1 MSKRPTGRT
10 KTGASRLTAYFG
22 RPANRLVTVTEHVP
36 VEPAPAERP
45 LDDPATGVTPRETD
59 AGPGP
64 EVEAPEPA
72 EPEREEPELDPE
84 VAARRAAALAN
95 IRKFGDP
102 VLRTRARPV
111 TRIDDA
117 LRAEIARMG
126 RLMDDAIGV
135 GLAATQVGALHRLLV
150 YRVQQQAP
158 LAALINP
165 EIEWSGKSTETME
178 EGCLSLPA
186 VLVDV
191 ERAVHVR
198 VRALDEQGEEVVV
211 EASGLEAR
219 VIQHEIDHLDGVLI
233 LDRTT
238 RDQRK
243 EAMRALREALQA
255 A

>member
-1 MSKRPTGRT
+1 MGPEEM
-10 KTGASRLTAYFG
+10 TA
-22 RPANRLVTVTEHVP
+22 PADPEETFE
-36 VEPAPAERP
+36 VEPEE
-45 LDDPATGVTPRETD
+45 DE
-59 AGPGP
+59 
-64 EVEAPEPA
+64 E
-72 EPEREEPELDPE
+72 EREEALDPV
-84 VAARRAAALAN
+84 VAARRSAALAHV
-95 IRKFGDP
+95 RKFGDP

-111 TRIDDA
+111 TQIDDT
-117 LRAEIARMG
+117 LRAEVQRMG
-126 RLMDDAIGV
+126 ELMHDALGV
-135 GLAATQVGALHRLLV
+135 GLAATQLGVLHRVLV

-158 LAALINP
+158 VAALINP
-165 EIEWSGKSTETME
+165 EIEWSGKEEEIAE

-191 ERAVHVR
+191 ERPIHVR
-198 VRALDEQGEEVVV
+198 VRALNEHGEPILI

-243 EAMRALREALQA
+243 EGMRALREAQA